1 MLAHLIKKSLTSKG
15 PNTLAIRPYH
25 SYAAAVLKPGNPDK
39 YFEHLHKTGFI
50 DGDPNVLKI
59 ATLPEFSFNG
69 DTNLLTPINRFDY
82 EQIRSEFVKQAQS
95 FPRGVLFCLGTVA
108 VNTGQVNES
117 GQKIGVNR
125 GCMIATGTG
134 ESIEWDKMSVSTL
147 DNWPSDF
154 KVQIGTKEEAI
165 LVKRLMDSGRD
176 VVISFRTC
184 LDIKAP
190 PGFDIHPDLIISPA
204 FGSPLNSDPVR
215 APYRDGV
222 VILCDNGGGDLK
234 NLIENQREIIVDYK
248 DGSETYIKSGLWD
261 VVSKDIGKY
270 RLLRPTNPLGNM
282 LSTWLHSL
290 VPSLNKYREI
300 ADIYSKTHAFGK
312 FYPDY
317 GIAITK
323 VRPLADLTR
332 EQYAARRLLVDFT
345 VFYESKQQDKMAE
358 QLKELSKAIQW
369 ERLESETNAF
379 IKDYV
384 DKQLNQKDALSRRAQ
399 DWIAEMNGNAF
410 QCELL
415 DHINLKVLEL
425 LISTGDERHNEL
437 AKEYPDKLVQLVQE
451 TISSDIFKRITE
463 GTVEASYLGELLH
476 SRVLAAQAHTLSER
490 ISETQREL
498 VADTS
503 RIETTKQELQKK
515 YEDAQQ
521 IRQELERR
529 ADDREL
535 LDRKERLEKEISE
548 LKRKTRDLEKK
559 SEDKKREERDR
570 QKDLKEKQKERKEAE
585 KRAKEK
591 RAKIV
596 ELK

>member
-1 MLAHLIKKSLTSKG
+1 MLSHLIKKSLTPKG
-15 PNTLAIRPYH
+15 PNTLAFKPYH

-59 ATLPEFSFNG
+59 ATLPEFSLNG
-69 DTNLLTPINRFDY
+69 DTNRLIPIERFDY
-82 EQIRSEFVKQAQS
+82 EQIRDEIVKQAKNVA
-95 FPRGVLFCLGTVA
+95 RGVLLCVGTVA

-117 GQKIGVNR
+117 GKKIGVNR

-134 ESIEWDKMSVSTL
+134 EFIEWDKMSVSTL

-154 KVQIGTKEEAI
+154 EVQIGAKEEAV

-204 FGSPLNSDPVR
+204 FGSPLQADPVR

-222 VILCDNGGGDLK
+222 VILCDNGGGDLQ
-234 NLIENQREIIVDYK
+234 NLIENQREIIIDYK

-290 VPSLNKYREI
+290 VPSLEKYREI
-300 ADIYSKTHAFGK
+300 ADIYSKTHSFGK
-312 FYPDY
+312 FYPDS

-332 EQYAARRLLVDFT
+332 EQDAARRLHVDFT
-345 VFYESKQQDKMAE
+345 VFYESKRQDNMAE

-384 DKQLNQKDALSRRAQ
+384 DRQLNQKDALSRRAQ
-399 DWIAEMNGNAF
+399 DWVAEMNGNAF

-425 LISTGDERHNEL
+425 LISTGDERHSEL
-437 AKEYPDKLVQLVQE
+437 AKEYPYKLVQLVQE

-463 GTVEASYLGELLH
+463 GSAEGSYLGELLH
-476 SRVLAAQAHTLSER
+476 SRVLAEQTHLLSER

-503 RIETTKQELQKK
+503 RMETTMQELQKRF
-515 YEDAQQ
+515 EDAKQ
-521 IRQELERR
+521 IQQELERR
-529 ADDREL
+529 VDDHEL
-535 LDRKERLEKEISE
+535 LDRKKRLEKEIFD
-548 LKRKTRDLEKK
+548 LKRKARDLEKK
-559 SEDKKREERDR
+559 SEEKKREELEHL
-570 QKDLKEKQKERKEAE
+570 KDLKEKQKEHKEAE

-591 RAKIV
+591 RARIV
-596 ELK
+596 HLK